1 MVAIQWDEKQFATGH
16 AVVDKQHRDLFKLVN
31 DLHEAIVAQRSKDV
45 LMPTLERLAKYTV
58 EHFHTEQDLMA
69 SLGYPEFAAHKQ
81 RHDEL
86 TAKVVE
92 LMEGYRSGKVTL
104 PVTLSRFLSEWLNHH
119 IKGEDKR
126 MIEWIRQNKLSPTT
140 PVAAH

>member
-16 AVVDKQHRDLFKLVN
+16 VVVDQQHRDLFKMVN
-31 DLHEAIVAQRSKDV
+31 ELHDAIVAQRSREV
-45 LMPTLERLAKYTV
+45 LVPTLERLAKYTV
-58 EHFHTEQDLMA
+58 EHFQTEQDLMT
-69 SLGYPEFAAHKQ
+69 SLGYPEYAAHKQ

-92 LMEGYRSGKVTL
+92 LIEGYRSARITL
-104 PVTLSRFLSEWLNHH
+104 PVTLSRFLSDWLNHH

-126 MIEWIRQNKLSPTT
+126 MIEWIRQNKGSPA
-140 PVAAH
+140 PAGAR